1 MSSNAPW
8 RVRPA
13 AHNWRVLCGRDREL
27 SDLGEHVAAAEHTA
41 RLVVLTGEPGIGKT
55 ALLRDL
61 TQRHGAWW
69 ALGASW
75 ETDLPGGVLAQLM
88 QDDVPDDPLDGAAHL
103 VDHVRAAGVRL
114 LLVDDAHHAD
124 VESLQALSTLV
135 RHQRDLPVLVVLA
148 TQSVDALPIPLA
160 ADDVVEL
167 TGLPVAAVV
176 ELARLRGITLHP
188 TLADRLTRHA
198 GGNPRDVLALFDE
211 VPASAW
217 ARLDSSLPAP
227 RHVVERVATQL
238 DSCGPAGR
246 ALVQALAVLG
256 ATGGGDAT
264 DATDTVTLAEAA
276 DLAGLSGPSEPLA
289 ALDEAV
295 DAGLVTHVVHFEPR
309 LTDRLTGPAVLT
321 LLGARATA
329 EAHRRAA
336 EVIADPR
343 RRLRHRVAAA
353 AAPDEALAGEVD
365 ALARASGAD
374 GAWALAATLFH
385 DASRLTSDPLLRD
398 ERLTRSV
405 DALVAAGDCGAAAQL
420 IPVVESLRETP
431 LRNAVLAYLAILRG
445 RATEAEVRLRRA
457 WDIVNAERDP
467 ETAALIA
474 QRYVLHS
481 LVRGRGTELVR
492 WADTALRL
500 ADRES
505 PTAVESA
512 AVRGLGLA
520 AAGRAEQATAA
531 YDELAE
537 RITHGAQAQRVT
549 LGRGW
554 LQLIR
559 DDVDGARSNLESAIA
574 TANLGGSSRITLW
587 AMAWLA
593 RAHFVSGDWD
603 AALATVVSG
612 RDLAASSGITI
623 TTPLLEWIAAQI
635 SALRGDWDTAHA
647 AVQAADRVT
656 QDYEMMRIPTI
667 LARAQVAE
675 AEADYPKVRRVLEP
689 LAALAARA
697 PGTVLTE
704 PGYWPWPDVLA
715 NALVIGGALDEADE
729 FLRPHEEVARE
740 RGHRSAM
747 ARLGYARGRLL
758 GARGEL
764 SAARA
769 RFEESLALLDGLP
782 LRYDR
787 ARVNFAYGQ
796 TLRRA
801 GKRRDADAVIATA
814 RDLYLSLGAHTYVA
828 RCDRELKAGGLHQLR
843 GSRDSVELT
852 PQEDAV
858 TALVAQGLSN
868 REVAAE
874 LYVSPKT
881 VQYHLTRVY
890 AKLGVRS
897 RAELAA
903 LRR

>member
-1 MSSNAPW
+1 MRW
-8 RVRPA
+8 CLTIA

-27 SDLGEHVAAAEHTA
+27 GKLDEHVAAAERTA
-41 RLVVLTGEPGIGKT
+41 RLVVLTGEPGVGKT
-55 ALLRDL
+55 ALLHELSR
-61 TQRHGAWW
+61 RHSAWW
-69 ALGASW
+69 ALGAEW
-75 ETDLPGGVLAQLM
+75 ESDLPGGVLAQLM

-114 LLVDDAHHAD
+114 LLIDDAQHAD

-148 TQSVDALPIPLA
+148 TRSAAALPIPVGT
-160 ADDVVEL
+160 ADLVEL
-167 TGLPVAAVV
+167 PGLPMPAVA
-176 ELARLRGITLHP
+176 ELARLRGITIHP
-188 TLADRLTRHA
+188 TLAERLTRHTA
-198 GGNPRDVLALFDE
+198 GNPRDVLALFDE
-211 VPASAW
+211 VPTSAW
-217 ARLDSSLPAP
+217 ARLDSDLPAP
-227 RHVVERVATQL
+227 HHVVERVATQL
-238 DSCGPAGR
+238 DACGAAGR
-246 ALVQALAVLG
+246 ALVEALAVLR
-256 ATGGGDAT
+256 ATNTWDGVA
-264 DATDTVTLAEAA
+264 LAEAGE
-276 DLAGLSGPSEPLA
+276 LAGLTGPSESLS
-289 ALDEAV
+289 ALDQAV
-295 DAGLVTHVVHFEPR
+295 AAGLATYVVHFEPR
-309 LTDRLTGPAVLT
+309 LSGRLTGPAVLT
-321 LLGARATA
+321 LMGAHVTA

-336 EVIADPR
+336 EVISDPR

-365 ALARASGAD
+365 ALAKASGAD
-374 GAWALAATLFH
+374 GAWAQAATLFR

-457 WDIVNAERDP
+457 WNIVNTERDP
-467 ETAALIA
+467 ETAALVA
-474 QRYVLHS
+474 QRHVLHS
-481 LVRGRGTELVR
+481 LIRGRGAELVR

-520 AAGRAEQATAA
+520 AAGRPAEATAA

-549 LGRGW
+549 MGRGW

-587 AMAWLA
+587 AIAWLA

-603 AALATVVSG
+603 AALATVTSG

-623 TTPLLEWIAAQI
+623 TTPLLEWTAAQVN
-635 SALRGDWDTAHA
+635 ALRGDWDAAHA
-647 AVQAADRVT
+647 SVQAADKVT
-656 QDYEMMRIPTI
+656 QDYEMMRIPTL

-675 AEADYPKVRRVLEP
+675 AEADYPKARRVLEP

-697 PGTVLTE
+697 PGTALTE

-715 NALVIGGALDEADE
+715 NALVIDGALDEADE

-764 SAARA
+764 AAARA
-769 RFEESLALLDGLP
+769 RFEESLALLEGLP

-801 GKRRDADAVIATA
+801 GKRREADAVIATA